1 MTITVNGEKRTCAPG
16 TTVTDLLADLGLGP
30 KGSAVAVNGEVLPRT
45 TWPEHALADGD
56 DVDVLTA
63 VQGG

>member
-1 MTITVNGEKRTCAPG
+1 MTITVNGRERSCDPG
-16 TTVTDLLADLGLGP
+16 TTVTDLLADLGLAP
-30 KGSAVAVNGEVLPRT
+30 KGSAVAVNGEVLPRA
-45 TWPEHALADGD
+45 TWPERALGDGD

>member
-1 MTITVNGEKRTCAPG
+1 MTITVNGRERTCAPG
-16 TTVTDLLADLGLGP
+16 TTVTGLLAELGLGP
-30 KGSAVAVNGEVLPRT
+30 TGSAVAVNGEVLPRG
-45 TWPEHALADGD
+45 TWPAHALRDGD

>member
-1 MTITVNGEKRTCAPG
+1 MMITVNGRARSCDPG

-30 KGSAVAVNGEVLPRT
+30 KGSAVAVNGEVLPRAV
-45 TWPEHALADGD
+45 WPARALGDGD

>member
-1 MTITVNGEKRTCAPG
+1 MTITGNGRERAIDPG
-16 TTVTDLLADLGLGP
+16 ATVTDLLAELGLGP
-30 KGSAVAVNGEVLPRT
+30 TGSAVAVNGEVLPRGA
-45 TWPEHALADGD
+45 WPRRALADGD

>member
-1 MTITVNGEKRTCAPG
+1 MTITVNGRERSCDPG
-16 TTVTDLLADLGLGP
+16 TTVTDLLSELGLGP
-30 KGSAVAVNGEVLPRT
+30 KGSAVAVNGEVLPRA
-45 TWPEHALADGD
+45 TWQERALNDGD